1 MSKVAASL
9 QISNAEI
16 EKINK
21 NYNVNFFVLQTRFN
35 QRLSNQD
42 FSLDEDG
49 DDEMER
55 TSK

>member
-1 MSKVAASL
+1 MSKVAARL
-9 QISNAEI
+9 QINNAEI

-21 NYNVNFFVLQTRFN
+21 IYSKFSILQTRFN

-42 FSLDEDG
+42 FALDE

-55 TSK
+55 ISK

>member
-1 MSKVAASL
+1 MSKVAAGL

-21 NYNVNFFVLQTRFN
+21 IIMLIVLPQTRFN

-42 FSLDEDG
+42 DALDEDE
-49 DDEMER
+49 DDEIER